1 MFAAGSIKSSKW
13 GWDVK
18 GYTPNYDT
26 SYTFSSTSGFWSPL
40 TLAPNGF
47 YYALPRVWYKS
58 TGVLANDVL
67 CFKPGNSNNK
77 DNKWTPAQSIL
88 VPATGTVDNPGKQPL
103 LPSESASALGGSQY
117 RFPSKGVLAPNGK
130 LYFFGMTEKYYVVL
144 TPQEDPDANPTTIA
158 TQWQNVKYSTTNPQI
173 DIGAANSGSFYSG
186 GILGSDGYIYL
197 IPSPTAGNLNF
208 AGNTF
213 RQRNVRIAPRNTAVN
228 STNIDIVELG
238 YYNGSSA
245 SRIFN
250 PAPSGP
256 YHPGVDITGTLLTA
270 PTNMSGSEIY
280 GNSTTGNKL
289 YGSAIAN
296 GITHP
301 NGKTYLFGGASK
313 RVYILDPTKWGTSSE
328 IYTSNTLYF
337 PNLLAGNPSRGWY
350 NASDSSTNFGSGF
363 TATLEKLKPGQDP
376 QTLKIYF
383 GFGGRIG
390 ASMTPTSINRKY
402 TSTIVFDP
410 VTEEFTSNLYNES
423 TNEGLSIISAQLS
436 ETSSSSSFVNLP
448 NGHIFQ
454 SIKNGLG
461 SINPFGKLIYTKEN
475 SLVKYLGPTK
485 RNILSTREINATQNY
500 FNYAGADGNGSA
512 IPGIGKSFGKTIL
525 SGAQGACEITSVKGF
540 YPGIKYFDY
549 EDNNNLSFNSQLKTH
564 TGLVILSANQ
574 VRLIGVNLTPSLAA
588 GSKFVLSGT
597 NTGNDGSYTVSQVS
611 LSGSDTIVTVTGNP
625 FSPAYQD
632 TIQGIN
638 VTSTNQ
644 FEFNCTYDQSQVIF
658 NNDIIYIEGTDNND
672 YYVINGVSI
681 TFTYTSGPPE
691 KGTITSST
699 PIFTP
704 GNFTNGLVYY
714 DNPLVESTA
723 VFTYGQLVAFPFT
736 DTLRIYGVDLTN
748 SMYQVQYVNIQGS
761 SASGNNGTKQIY
773 TGSTPYYENGYTDL
787 SFQGVSFTQ
796 LAPEAGVTISYDYAF
811 NDSDIYDIPEDLS
824 TLPTSLWNTYFNKPR

>member
-26 SYTFSSTSGFWSPL
+26 SYTFNSTSGFWSPL

-103 LPSESASALGGSQY
+103 LPSESAVIGGGTQY

-144 TPQEDPDANPTTIA
+144 TPQEDPGADPTIA
-158 TQWQNVKYSTTNPQI
+158 TQWQNFKYSTTNPQI
-173 DIGAANSGSFYSG
+173 DIGVANSGSYYSG

-197 IPSPTAGNLNF
+197 IPSPTAANTNF
-208 AGNTF
+208 NVSTLK
-213 RQRNVRIAPRNTAVN
+213 QRNVRIAPRNTSVN
-228 STNIDIVELG
+228 STNIDVVELG

-245 SRIFN
+245 TRIFN
-250 PAPSGP
+250 AFPSGA
-256 YHPGVDITGTLLTA
+256 YNPGVDIAGAPLTA
-270 PTNMSGSEIY
+270 PADMSVSDIY
-280 GNSTTGNKL
+280 GSTSNGNKL
-289 YGSAIAN
+289 YGSSIAN

-337 PNLLAGNPSRGWY
+337 PNLLAGSPNKGWY
-350 NASDSSTNFGSGF
+350 SVGTTGPFGSGF

-376 QTLKIYF
+376 NTLKIYF
-383 GFGGRIG
+383 GFGGRINTLN
-390 ASMTPTSINRKY
+390 MTSTDANRKY

-410 VTEEFTSNLYNES
+410 VTEEFTSNLYDES
-423 TNEGLSIISAQLS
+423 TNEGISIFNSQLS
-436 ETSSSSSFVNLP
+436 ETNSSSSFVNLP

-500 FNYAGADGNGSA
+500 FSYAGSDGNGSA

-564 TGLVILSANQ
+564 TGVTIVSKNQIKLLGVDLVSSLS
-574 VRLIGVNLTPSLAA
+574 V
-588 GSKFVLSGT
+588 GSKFVLS
-597 NTGNDGSYTVSQVS
+597 NTSNSNDGAYTITNIT
-611 LSGSDTIVTVTGNP
+611 LSGSDTLITVSQTTLNP
-625 FSPAYQD
+625 VFS
-632 TIQGIN
+632 T
-638 VTSTNQ
+638 
-644 FEFNCTYDQSQVIF
+644 
-658 NNDIIYIEGTDNND
+658 YIEGLNFISSTEVQFSGFYPELNAPGVKIYISDSSLGNDD
-672 YYVINGVSI
+672 YYTNTSYLYLPPNTTLIYSAATFNTGV
-681 TFTYTSGPPE
+681 
-691 KGTITSST
+691 
-699 PIFTP
+699 
-704 GNFTNGLVYY
+704 
-714 DNPLVESTA
+714 DSTA
-723 VFTYGQLVAFPFT
+723 RLYYKDPVNDDAAILTYGQLVEFPNNE
-736 DTLRIYGVDLTN
+736 TLRIYGVDLTN
-748 SMYQVQYVNIQGS
+748 SMYDVQYVTVQGS
-761 SASGNNGTKQIY
+761 SASGNNGNKQIY
-773 TGSTPYYENGYTDL
+773 TNSTPFYDNGYTDL
-787 SFQGVSFTQ
+787 LFQGVSFTQ
-796 LAPEAGVTISYDYAF
+796 LAPEAGVTISYDYVF

-824 TLPTSLWNTYFNKPR
+824 TLPTSLWNSYFNKPR

>member
-13 GWDVK
+13 GWDLK

-26 SYTFSSTSGFWSPL
+26 SYTFNSTSGFWSPL

-103 LPSESASALGGSQY
+103 LPSESATTGGGTQY

-144 TPQEDPDANPTTIA
+144 TPQEDPDANPTIA

-173 DIGAANSGSFYSG
+173 DIDVAGFGSFYSG

-197 IPSPTAGNLNF
+197 ISSPKAGNSNF
-208 AGNTF
+208 NANNNK
-213 RQRNVRIAPRNTAVN
+213 QRNVRIAPRNTAVN
-228 STNIDIVELG
+228 ATNVDIIELG
-238 YYNGSSA
+238 YYNASSA
-245 SRIFN
+245 ARLFN
-250 PAPSGP
+250 STP
-256 YHPGVDITGTLLTA
+256 YYPGVDITGAALTA
-270 PTNMSGSEIY
+270 PTNMSGLEFY
-280 GNSTTGNKL
+280 GNTNNGNKL
-289 YGSAIAN
+289 YGSSIAN

-313 RVYILDPTKWGTSSE
+313 RIYILDPTKWGTSSE

-337 PNLLAGNPSRGWY
+337 PNLLAGNPTRGWY
-350 NASDSSTNFGSGF
+350 NSSDTSTYFGAGF

-376 QTLKIYF
+376 ETLKIYF
-383 GFGGRIG
+383 GYGGRISSG
-390 ASMTPTSINRKY
+390 MNSTSINRKY

-410 VTEEFTSNLYNES
+410 ITEEFTSNLYDES
-423 TNEGLSIISAQLS
+423 TNEGISIITSQPA
-436 ETSSSSSFVNLP
+436 ETNSSSSFVNLP

-454 SIKNGLG
+454 SIKNGG
-461 SINPFGKLIYTKEN
+461 AATNPFGKLIYPKEN
-475 SLVKYLGPTK
+475 SVVKYLGPQK
-485 RNILSTREINATQNY
+485 RNILSTREINDTQPY
-500 FNYAGADGNGSA
+500 FNYAGSDGNGNA

-525 SGAQGACEITSVKGF
+525 SAPNGACEITSVKGF
-540 YPGIKYFDY
+540 YPGIKYFNY
-549 EDNNNLSFNSQLKTH
+549 SDNQNLSFTSELKTH

-574 VRLIGVNLTPSLAA
+574 VKLLGVDLISSLSV

-597 NTGNDGSYTVSQVS
+597 NTGNDGSYTISQRS
-611 LSGSDTIVTVTGNP
+611 LLGSDTIVTVTGNP

-638 VTSTNQ
+638 VTSATT
-644 FEFNCTYDQSQVIF
+644 FEFNCTYDQAQIIN
-658 NNDIIYIEGTDNND
+658 NNDVIYIEGTDND
-672 YYVINGVSI
+672 GYYVINGSSI
-681 TFTYTSGPPE
+681 SFLYTSGSPS
-691 KGTITSST
+691 KGTIISST
-699 PIFTP
+699 PIFTT
-704 GNFTNGLVYY
+704 GDFTNALVYY
-714 DNPLVESTA
+714 DNPLVEPTA
-723 VFTYGQLVAFPFT
+723 VFTYGQLVEFPNNE
-736 DTLRIYGVDLTN
+736 TLRIYGVDLTN
-748 SMYQVQYVNIQGS
+748 SMYQVQYVNVQGS
-761 SASGNNGTKQIY
+761 SVSGNNGAKQIY
-773 TGSTPYYENGYTDL
+773 TGSTPFYDNGYTDL
-787 SFQGVSFTQ
+787 TFMPGTFTQ